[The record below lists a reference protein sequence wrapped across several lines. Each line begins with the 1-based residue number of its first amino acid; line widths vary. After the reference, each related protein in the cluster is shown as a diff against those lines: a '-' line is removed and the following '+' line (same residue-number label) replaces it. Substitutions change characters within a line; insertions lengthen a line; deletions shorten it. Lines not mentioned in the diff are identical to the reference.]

1 MKTYLIIGYLLSSLL
16 LTACEKQHS
25 NTTQRNTRA
34 IHIAGM
40 PVADQD
46 FRLHVQQY
54 QTATIQNQ

>member
-1 MKTYLIIGYLLSSLL
+1 L

-46 FRLHVQQY
+46 FRLHVEQY